1 MIQGWYYREEF
12 DASEGLALEM
22 SFLSCLLLPFP
33 LVLARRICVIVK
45 VHLVESLTVKINLT
59 VVTLG
64 LKSFNDPLC
73 FLKPHVLI
81 CQNMTKMYMNQSNK
95 GYTQRCSLNSG
106 DLVEKKFYHVHYEG
120 KLFFRELNEITNFPS
135 KTGWKGFQFAMKWI

>member
-1 MIQGWYYREEF
+1 
-12 DASEGLALEM
+12 M
-22 SFLSCLLLPFP
+22 SFLSYLLLPFP

-45 VHLVESLTVKINLT
+45 AQLVESLTVKRNLT

-81 CQNMTKMYMNQSNK
+81 CQNMTKMKMNQSNK
-95 GYTQRCSLNSG
+95 GYTQKCSLNSG

-120 KLFFRELNEITNFPS
+120 KLFFKGLNEITNFPS
-135 KTGWKGFQFAMKWI
+135 KTG